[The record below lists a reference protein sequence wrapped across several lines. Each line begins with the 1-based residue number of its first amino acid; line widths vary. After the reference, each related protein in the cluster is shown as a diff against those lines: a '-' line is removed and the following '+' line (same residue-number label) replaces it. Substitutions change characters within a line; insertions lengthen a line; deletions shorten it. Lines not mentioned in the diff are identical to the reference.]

1 MMTRMLATT
10 FILFVAGVAQSAPP
24 PELRLKW
31 GSGKLSLDAENVPLS
46 RVLEAVS
53 IETGTE
59 ITGGAEL
66 GSPIS
71 VHIAETEL
79 IQALQELLTG
89 VDYAIS
95 AGSPV
100 TRVLIVSKRKE
111 PARTAPTADA
121 KPDVQTKPAAD
132 PPENQSAEKEA
143 GETQA
148 PPGDPAENTLAAIE
162 TAATD
167 RDSTALKAYLRDGDT
182 AVQAS
187 AFQALATQSKDAA
200 IESLAAEIQD
210 TTQPNRLQALQLMV
224 QSSGA
229 SEPVIMDT
237 LRDALRD
244 PDPAFN
250 AYAIQTLAGYGN
262 ADAMEALTAAFHGM
276 DAATRLTIVQSV
288 ASTQAGLQLL
298 QEAASDSDV
307 TVSAAAKDLL
317 KQLTARP

>member
-1 MMTRMLATT
+1 MMSRILAAT
-10 FILFVAGVAQSAPP
+10 FILLVTGEVQSAPP
-24 PELRLKW
+24 SDLRLKW

-53 IETGTE
+53 TETGAE

-66 GSPIS
+66 GGPIS

-79 IQALQELLTG
+79 IQALRELLTG

-95 AGSPV
+95 AGAPV
-100 TRVLIVSKRKE
+100 TRVLIISKRKE
-111 PARTAPTADA
+111 PARTAP
-121 KPDVQTKPAAD
+121 AAD
-132 PPENQSAEKEA
+132 PAPSQPAEKEG
-143 GETQA
+143 GEAPA
-148 PPGDPAENTLAAIE
+148 PPADPAENNLAAIE
-162 TAATD
+162 TAATG
-167 RDSTALKAYLRDGDT
+167 RDNTALKAYLGDGDT

-210 TTQPNRLQALQLMV
+210 TTQPNRLQALQLLV

-229 SEPVIMDT
+229 SQPVIMDT

-288 ASTQAGLQLL
+288 ASTQAGLPLL
-298 QEAASDSDV
+298 QEAASDSDA

-317 KQLTARP
+317 KQVTARP